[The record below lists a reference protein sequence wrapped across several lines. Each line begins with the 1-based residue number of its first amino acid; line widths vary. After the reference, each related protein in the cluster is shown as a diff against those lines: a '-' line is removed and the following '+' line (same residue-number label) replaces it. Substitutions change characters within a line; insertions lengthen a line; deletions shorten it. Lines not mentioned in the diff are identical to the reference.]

1 MREAMTQRQLKTIAK
16 AAMDE
21 ARNMAQREAAR
32 IVTDALK
39 DTTRSLES
47 IFDEH
52 FECETSE
59 QRDFVMSELRKGREE
74 YLKTGIITIK

>member
-1 MREAMTQRQLKTIAK
+1 MTPGQLKAIAK
-16 AAMDE
+16 IVTDAA
-21 ARNMAQREAAR
+21 RKMAEREAAR

-52 FECETSE
+52 FECETPE

-74 YLKTGIITIK
+74 YLKTGVITIK